1 MELIDLLRAAHSG
14 DFSCKEGD
22 KNFND
27 VIRIMDSEGSGLFNS
42 QIRTITTERDGEIG
56 RCTAVELKGGLNT
69 FGLMELKK
77 PAGDA

>member
-1 MELIDLLRAAHSG
+1 MELIDLLKAAQAG
-14 DFSCKEGD
+14 DYSCKEGD

-27 VIRIMDSEGSGLFNS
+27 VIQIMDSEGSGLFHS
-42 QIRTITTERDGEIG
+42 QIRTITTERNGEIG

-77 PAGDA
+77 LVGDA